1 MNNDL
6 DKLNGL
12 NNQSTETPEPTMTPI
27 EPTPMP
33 TYEAPSMPEAPVQPM
48 PTYEAPSIP
57 EAPVQPTPTYEAP
70 SMPETPAQP
79 MPTYEAPSMP
89 ETPAQPMP
97 TYEAP
102 SMSETPAQPMPT
114 YEAPSMSEAAP
125 AQSPVEQ
132 ANVNPM
138 AAVEN
143 LNKEDVMEEALSHTN
158 QYSPFEAPKQ
168 EVNKDVKRTSN
179 KGAYILIGIIFV
191 IMLLFIIFLPQIS
204 KLFGW

>member
-12 NNQSTETPEPTMTPI
+12 NNQSTETAEPTMTPI

-33 TYEAPSMPEAPVQPM
+33 TSVAPTMPEAV
-48 PTYEAPSIP
+48 
-57 EAPVQPTPTYEAP
+57 
-70 SMPETPAQP
+70 PAQP
-79 MPTYEAPSMP
+79 MPTYGAPTMP
-89 ETPAQPMP
+89 EAVPAQPVPTSVAPTMP
-97 TYEAP
+97 EAVP
-102 SMSETPAQPMPT
+102 VQPVPT
-114 YEAPSMSEAAP
+114 
-125 AQSPVEQ
+125 VEQ
-132 ANVNPM
+132 ANNNVNPM

-143 LNKEDVMEEALSHTN
+143 LNKEDAMEEALSHTN
-158 QYSPFEAPKQ
+158 QYNPFEAPKQ
-168 EVNKDVKRTSN
+168 EVNKEVKKTSN

>member
-70 SMPETPAQP
+70 SMP
-79 MPTYEAPSMP
+79 
-89 ETPAQPMP
+89 
-97 TYEAP
+97 
-102 SMSETPAQPMPT
+102 ETPAQPMPT

>member
-12 NNQSTETPEPTMTPI
+12 NNQSMTSSNSTMSPVQS
-27 EPTPMP
+27 TPMP
-33 TYEAPSMPEAPVQPM
+33 TVE
-48 PTYEAPSIP
+48 
-57 EAPVQPTPTYEAP
+57 
-70 SMPETPAQP
+70 PANN
-79 MPTYEAPSMP
+79 
-89 ETPAQPMP
+89 
-97 TYEAP
+97 
-102 SMSETPAQPMPT
+102 
-114 YEAPSMSEAAP
+114 
-125 AQSPVEQ
+125 
-132 ANVNPM
+132 NVNPM

-143 LNKEDVMEEALSHTN
+143 LNKEDAMEEALSHTN

-179 KGAYILIGIIFV
+179 KGAYILIGIIFI

>member
-12 NNQSTETPEPTMTPI
+12 NNQSMTSSNSTMSPVQPTPMPTVEPAPMPTV

-33 TYEAPSMPEAPVQPM
+33 TVEPTPM
-48 PTYEAPSIP
+48 PTVE
-57 EAPVQPTPTYEAP
+57 PT
-70 SMPETPAQP
+70 P
-79 MPTYEAPSMP
+79 MPTVEP
-89 ETPAQPMP
+89 TPMP
-97 TYEAP
+97 TVEP
-102 SMSETPAQPMPT
+102 TPMPT
-114 YEAPSMSEAAP
+114 VEPAPMPTVEP
-125 AQSPVEQ
+125 ANN
-132 ANVNPM
+132 NVNPM

-143 LNKEDVMEEALSHTN
+143 LNKEDAMEEALSHTN

-179 KGAYILIGIIFV
+179 KGAYILIGIIFI

>member
-12 NNQSTETPEPTMTPI
+12 NNQSTETAEPTMTPI

-33 TYEAPSMPEAPVQPM
+33 TSVAPTMPEAV
-48 PTYEAPSIP
+48 
-57 EAPVQPTPTYEAP
+57 
-70 SMPETPAQP
+70 PAQP
-79 MPTYEAPSMP
+79 MPTYGAPTMP
-89 ETPAQPMP
+89 
-97 TYEAP
+97 
-102 SMSETPAQPMPT
+102 
-114 YEAPSMSEAAP
+114 EAAP
-125 AQSPVEQ
+125 VQPVSTVEQ
-132 ANVNPM
+132 ANNSVNPM

-143 LNKEDVMEEALSHTN
+143 LNKEDAMEEALSHTN

-179 KGAYILIGIIFV
+179 KGAYILIGIIFI

>member
-1 MNNDL
+1 M
-6 DKLNGL
+6 
-12 NNQSTETPEPTMTPI
+12 
-27 EPTPMP
+27 
-33 TYEAPSMPEAPVQPM
+33 
-48 PTYEAPSIP
+48 
-57 EAPVQPTPTYEAP
+57 PTYEAP